1 MGAAVFDL
9 SDEVAIVTGGA
20 RGIGA
25 ATVQLLL
32 DSGAV
37 VAACDLDSVAVNHS
51 RGRGFC
57 FDLRDPDQVDATMEA
72 VTGWCGPATALVNC
86 AGINGGFD
94 AATMTIDEWDAF
106 MAIDLRSAWLMSRH
120 VLPAMRAAGR
130 GSIVNVASLHAKLTE
145 EGAFPYAAAKSGLV
159 GLTRSMA
166 LDEGPAGIRV
176 NSVSPG
182 YTRTRLVEDAW
193 AAQPD
198 PAAAEA
204 AVMALHPLRRIAKPS
219 EIARVIAFLLSED
232 ASYITGADI
241 AVDGGLGARFA

>member
-37 VAACDLDSVAVNHS
+37 VAACDLDSVAMNHS

-57 FDLRDPDQVDATMEA
+57 FDLRYPDQVDATMEA

-204 AVMALHPLRRIAKPS
+204 AVMALHPLRRIAEPS

>member
-1 MGAAVFDL
+1 MFDL

-32 DSGAV
+32 EAGAV
-37 VAACDLDSVAVNHS
+37 VAACDLDPFTVNDA
-51 RGRGFC
+51 RERGFS
-57 FDLRDPDQVDATMEA
+57 FDLRDPDQVAAAMEDI
-72 VTGWCGPATALVNC
+72 TDWCGTVTALVNC

-94 AATMTIDEWDAF
+94 AATMTTEEWDAF

-120 VLPAMRAAGR
+120 VLPGMRAAGR

-176 NSVSPG
+176 NAVSPG
-182 YTRTRLVEDAW
+182 YTRTRLVEAGW

-204 AVMALHPLRRIAKPS
+204 AVIALHPLRRIAEPS
-219 EIARVIAFLLSED
+219 EIAKVIAFLLSD
-232 ASYITGADI
+232 AASYITGADI